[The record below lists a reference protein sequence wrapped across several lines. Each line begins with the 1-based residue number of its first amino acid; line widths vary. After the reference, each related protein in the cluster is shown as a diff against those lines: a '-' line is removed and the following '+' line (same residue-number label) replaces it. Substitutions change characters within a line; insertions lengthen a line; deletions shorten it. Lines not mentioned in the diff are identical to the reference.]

1 MSFNHNAVDAHSQE
15 YIKTNSIVHNS
26 NQDSQLYR
34 PTIWVNGDAAIHAL
48 TTLSIIAD
56 IRLYNQQELSTGRNY
71 FIADCNTQEWQ
82 IKTKAYQN
90 PGNCY
95 VYRMQLNEAIENFI
109 GESVTAREFWI
120 QCLDYSFPFADWCAI
135 QDQQKISIKEATEI
149 AKIVRKY
156 LKGSEL
162 KTELETLR
170 SRCNMSSYDWN
181 KLMADLEAEFNQELE
196 RRGIT
201 TNPTDEAEILKLEIK
216 RLNAEKDEA
225 KKALITKELR
235 KQGIS
240 NQDIKAIASQID
252 NSFNTPKA
260 KFISGR
266 DFLSYAKDHEPWL
279 IPGLLPATGCT
290 ILAGDPGIGKSTL
303 AYDCAFSII
312 SGQDFLGELPTK
324 KGKVLIVCGDEP
336 LDQLKDKM
344 IDRGYFG
351 LADQWDIL
359 YDFDIS
365 QAEILEEK
373 IEDLRPTFLII
384 DSFSSIHQ
392 SDSFDENSSQS
403 QKTIRKLNRLAE
415 RYNLSILMIH
425 HTNKNKDQ
433 KGVHKLR
440 GSSAIAAAAAA
451 VWMLSGEGDVRTFT
465 TPKLRNSEKINYNIG
480 LNFHNGKFN
489 VVSGNESI
497 QESKPVIAR
506 VKKLFE
512 KIGHNTR
519 LEFMEVR
526 HEVGGTDD
534 SIRKALQRLHS
545 QGVLVKT
552 VSKINPSIKV
562 WYLSPKYILSTP
574 PLPQDFV
581 SLSNEMLEKH
591 TTQAVEAL
599 DKPLDKPLDNDW
611 TTIGQDTQK
620 IPCPMAENHTEQ
632 TIGQPLDNILHQ
644 SGGGGVVQS
653 IGQEINI
660 TTTDSV
666 ESVIALEDLQPG
678 DIVESEKLPL
688 GLGGWGKVA
697 SICDDQVFVEL
708 AAKAIP
714 INSITFV
721 RREK

>member
-1 MSFNHNAVDAHSQE
+1 MKTQTRTPYLILKDPNLLIDFPTVGNMTTMVYGNTTPDNA
-15 YIKTNSIVHNS
+15 
-26 NQDSQLYR
+26 QLYLVDDSE
-34 PTIWVNGDAAIHAL
+34 TSEIE
-48 TTLSIIAD
+48 
-56 IRLYNQQELSTGRNY
+56 IRRYGYAYPDCRIYGFNQPLERLLNTSTAKHIYLQILEGSQTFPNWSRRCDYQELSVK
-71 FIADCNTQEWQ
+71 D
-82 IKTKAYQN
+82 
-90 PGNCY
+90 
-95 VYRMQLNEAIENFI
+95 
-109 GESVTAREFWI
+109 
-120 QCLDYSFPFADWCAI
+120 
-135 QDQQKISIKEATEI
+135 ATEI
-149 AKIVRKY
+149 ARIVRKY
-156 LKGSEL
+156 LTGSEL
-162 KTELETLR
+162 KAELETLR
-170 SRCNMSSYDWN
+170 SRCKMSSYDWN
-181 KLMADLEAEFNQELE
+181 KLMADLESEFNQELE
-196 RRGIT
+196 RRGIIA
-201 TNPTDEAEILKLEIK
+201 NLTDEAEILKLEIK

-225 KKALITKELR
+225 KKALIAKELR

-240 NQDIKAIASQID
+240 NQDIKAISSQID

-312 SGQDFLGELPTK
+312 SGQDFLGEVPTK

-365 QAEILEEK
+365 QAEMLEEK

-415 RYNLSILMIH
+415 RYNLSMLMIH

-451 VWMLSGEGDVRTFT
+451 VWMLSGEGDIRTFT

-489 VVSGNESI
+489 VISGNESL

-506 VKKLFE
+506 VKGLFE

-519 LEFMEVR
+519 LEFVEVR

-545 QGVLVKT
+545 QGILVKT

-562 WYLSPKYILSTP
+562 WYLSPKYVLSTP

-581 SLSNEMLEKH
+581 NLSNEMAE
-591 TTQAVEAL
+591 TNITQGVEAL
-599 DKPLDKPLDNDW
+599 DKPLDKSLDNDW

-620 IPCPMAENHTEQ
+620 IPCPIAENHIEQ
-632 TIGQPLDNILHQ
+632 TIGQPLDNVHLQ
-644 SGGGGVVQS
+644 LGGGGLVQT

-666 ESVIALEDLQPG
+666 ATAEVKEQIKVGDKVLVPHPQANDQGDVVREVGEDWVMVDYFPH
-678 DIVESEKLPL
+678 KFPL
-688 GLGGWGKVA
+688 DEIIRL
-697 SICDDQVFVEL
+697 
-708 AAKAIP
+708 
-714 INSITFV
+714 
-721 RREK
+721 

>member
-1 MSFNHNAVDAHSQE
+1 MKTQTRTPYLIVKDPNLLIDFPSVGNMTTMVYGNTTPDNA
-15 YIKTNSIVHNS
+15 
-26 NQDSQLYR
+26 QLYLVDDSETSEIEIR
-34 PTIWVNGDAAIHAL
+34 RYGYAYPDCRIYGFSQPLERLLNTSTAKHIYLQILEGSQTFPEWSKRCDGRD
-48 TTLSIIAD
+48 LSVKD
-56 IRLYNQQELSTGRNY
+56 
-71 FIADCNTQEWQ
+71 
-82 IKTKAYQN
+82 
-90 PGNCY
+90 
-95 VYRMQLNEAIENFI
+95 
-109 GESVTAREFWI
+109 
-120 QCLDYSFPFADWCAI
+120 
-135 QDQQKISIKEATEI
+135 ATEI
-149 AKIVRKY
+149 ARIVRKY
-156 LKGSEL
+156 LTGSEL
-162 KTELETLR
+162 KAELETLR
-170 SRCNMSSYDWN
+170 SRCKMSSYDWN
-181 KLMADLEAEFNQELE
+181 KLMADLESEFNQELE
-196 RRGIT
+196 RRGIVA
-201 TNPTDEAEILKLEIK
+201 NPTDEAEILKLEIK

-225 KKALITKELR
+225 KKALIAKELR

-240 NQDIKAIASQID
+240 NQDIKAISSQLD

-260 KFISGR
+260 KFISGI

-365 QAEILEEK
+365 QAEMLEEK

-451 VWMLSGEGDVRTFT
+451 IWMLSGEGDIRTFS

-489 VVSGNESI
+489 VISGNESL

-506 VKKLFE
+506 VKGLFE
-512 KIGHNTR
+512 KVGHNTR
-519 LEFMEVR
+519 LEFVEVR
-526 HEVGGTDD
+526 HQVGGTDD

-545 QGVLVKT
+545 QGILIKT

-562 WYLSPKYILSTP
+562 WYLSPKYVLSTP

-581 SLSNEMLEKH
+581 NLSNEMAENH
-591 TTQAVEAL
+591 ITQGVEAL

-620 IPCPMAENHTEQ
+620 IPCPIAENHIEQ
-632 TIGQPLDNILHQ
+632 TIGQPLDNIHRQ
-644 SGGGGVVQS
+644 SGGGGVVQT

-660 TTTDSV
+660 TITDSV
-666 ESVIALEDLQPG
+666 TTAEYCPKYKIKVGDKVLVPHLQASDQG
-678 DIVESEKLPL
+678 EIVREVGEGWVMVDYFPHKFPL
-688 GLGGWGKVA
+688 DEIIRL
-697 SICDDQVFVEL
+697 
-708 AAKAIP
+708 
-714 INSITFV
+714 
-721 RREK
+721 

>member
-1 MSFNHNAVDAHSQE
+1 MSYQHNTVDLFSQDCAP
-15 YIKTNSIVHNS
+15 NSS
-26 NQDSQLYR
+26 TQFTK
-34 PTIWVNGDAAIHAL
+34 PAIWVDGDAAIHAL

-56 IRLYNQQELSTGRNY
+56 IRLYNQQELSAGRNY
-71 FIADCNTQEWQ
+71 FIADYNTQEWQ

-95 VYRMQLNEAIENFI
+95 IYKLQLNQPLEYLI
-109 GESVTAREFWI
+109 GEAVTAKAFFVMM
-120 QCLDYSFPFADWCAI
+120 LDHALPFADWCEV
-135 QDQQKISIKEATEI
+135 QDDEKISIKEATEI

-225 KKALITKELR
+225 KKALIAKELR

-260 KFISGR
+260 KFISGK

-489 VVSGNESI
+489 VVSGNELI

-506 VKKLFE
+506 VKGLFE
-512 KIGHNTR
+512 RSGHNTR

-562 WYLSPKYILSTP
+562 WYLSPKYVLSTP

-581 SLSNEMLEKH
+581 NLSNEMAENH
-591 TTQAVEAL
+591 IMQGVEAL
-599 DKPLDKPLDNDW
+599 DKPLDKPLDNHW

-620 IPCPMAENHTEQ
+620 IPCPMAENNTEQ
-632 TIGQPLDNILHQ
+632 TIGQPLDNIHLQ

-653 IGQEINI
+653 IGEETNI
-660 TTTDSV
+660 TITDSV
-666 ESVIALEDLQPG
+666 ATAEVQEPIKVGDKVLVPHPQANEQGERVRETGDGWVMVDFFPKKFPLDDVIRL
-678 DIVESEKLPL
+678 
-688 GLGGWGKVA
+688 
-697 SICDDQVFVEL
+697 
-708 AAKAIP
+708 
-714 INSITFV
+714 
-721 RREK
+721 

>member
-1 MSFNHNAVDAHSQE
+1 MKTQ
-15 YIKTNSIVHNS
+15 IKTPYLILKDPNLLINFPSVGNMTTMVYG
-26 NQDSQLYR
+26 NATPDNAQLYLVDDSE
-34 PTIWVNGDAAIHAL
+34 TSEIE
-48 TTLSIIAD
+48 
-56 IRLYNQQELSTGRNY
+56 IRRYGYAYPDCRIYGFNQPLDRLLNTSTAKHIYLQILEGSQTFPNWSRRCDYQELSVK
-71 FIADCNTQEWQ
+71 D
-82 IKTKAYQN
+82 
-90 PGNCY
+90 
-95 VYRMQLNEAIENFI
+95 
-109 GESVTAREFWI
+109 
-120 QCLDYSFPFADWCAI
+120 
-135 QDQQKISIKEATEI
+135 ATEI
-149 AKIVRKY
+149 ARIVRKY
-156 LKGSEL
+156 LTGSEL
-162 KTELETLR
+162 KAELETLR
-170 SRCNMSSYDWN
+170 SRCKMSSYDWN
-181 KLMADLEAEFNQELE
+181 KLMADLESEFNQELE

-225 KKALITKELR
+225 KKALIAKELR

-240 NQDIKAIASQID
+240 NQDIKAISNQID

-365 QAEILEEK
+365 QAEMLEEK

-425 HTNKNKDQ
+425 HSNKNKDQ

-451 VWMLSGEGDVRTFT
+451 VWMLSGEGDIRTFT
-465 TPKLRNSEKINYNIG
+465 TPKLRNSEKINYNID

-489 VVSGNESI
+489 VISGNESL

-506 VKKLFE
+506 VKGLFE
-512 KIGHNTR
+512 RIGHNTR
-519 LEFMEVR
+519 LEFVEVR

-545 QGVLVKT
+545 QGILVKT

-562 WYLSPKYILSTP
+562 WYLSPKYVLSTP

-581 SLSNEMLEKH
+581 NLSNEMAENH
-591 TTQAVEAL
+591 ITQGVEAL

-620 IPCPMAENHTEQ
+620 TPCPMVENHIEQ
-632 TIGQPLDNILHQ
+632 TIGQPLDNIHRQ
-644 SGGGGVVQS
+644 SGGGGVVQT
-653 IGQEINI
+653 IGQETNI

-666 ESVIALEDLQPG
+666 EAAEYCPKYKIKVGDKVLVPHPQANDQGDVVREVGEGWLMVHYLTHKFPLDEVICL
-678 DIVESEKLPL
+678 
-688 GLGGWGKVA
+688 
-697 SICDDQVFVEL
+697 
-708 AAKAIP
+708 
-714 INSITFV
+714 
-721 RREK
+721 

>member
-1 MSFNHNAVDAHSQE
+1 MKTQTRTPYLIVKDPNLLIDFPSVGNMTTMVYGNKAPDDA
-15 YIKTNSIVHNS
+15 
-26 NQDSQLYR
+26 QLYLVDDSETSEIEIR
-34 PTIWVNGDAAIHAL
+34 RYGY
-48 TTLSIIAD
+48 AD
-56 IRLYNQQELSTGRNY
+56 PDCRIYGFNQPLQRL
-71 FIADCNTQEWQ
+71 
-82 IKTKAYQN
+82 
-90 PGNCY
+90 
-95 VYRMQLNEAIENFI
+95 LNE
-109 GESVTAREFWI
+109 S
-120 QCLDYSFPFADWCAI
+120 
-135 QDQQKISIKEATEI
+135 SIKEVFGLILDCSESFHDWAKRYDSKELSVKDAVAI
-149 AKIVRKY
+149 AKIVYQY
-156 LKGSEL
+156 LTGSEQ

-170 SRCNMSSYDWN
+170 SRCKMNSYDWN
-181 KLMADLEAEFNQELE
+181 KLMADLEKEFKQELE
-196 RRGIT
+196 RRGIVA
-201 TNPTDEAEILKLEIK
+201 NPTDEAEILKLEIK

-225 KKALITKELR
+225 KKALIAKELR

-240 NQDIKAIASQID
+240 NQDIKAISSQLD
-252 NSFNTPKA
+252 DSFNTPKA
-260 KFISGR
+260 KFISGI

-312 SGQDFLGELPTK
+312 SGQDFLGEVPTK

-365 QAEILEEK
+365 QAEMLEEK

-451 VWMLSGEGDVRTFT
+451 VWMLSGEGDIRTFT

-489 VVSGNESI
+489 VISGNESL

-506 VKKLFE
+506 VKGLFE

-519 LEFMEVR
+519 LEFVEVR

-545 QGVLVKT
+545 QGILVKT

-562 WYLSPKYILSTP
+562 WYLSPKYVLSTP

-581 SLSNEMLEKH
+581 NLSNEMAE
-591 TTQAVEAL
+591 TNITQGVEAL

-620 IPCPMAENHTEQ
+620 IPCPIVENHTGQ
-632 TIGQPLDNILHQ
+632 DIGQPLDNGHLQ
-644 SGGGGVVQS
+644 SGGGGVVQT

-666 ESVIALEDLQPG
+666 ATAEVKEQIKVGDKVLVPHLQANDQGDVVREVGEDWVMVDYFPVKFPLDEVIRL
-678 DIVESEKLPL
+678 
-688 GLGGWGKVA
+688 
-697 SICDDQVFVEL
+697 
-708 AAKAIP
+708 
-714 INSITFV
+714 
-721 RREK
+721 

>member
-1 MSFNHNAVDAHSQE
+1 MKTQIKAPYLIIKDPTLLIDFPTIGNMTTMVYGNTAPDNAQIYLVDDPETSEIEIRRYGYAYPDCRIYGLSYQPLERLLNTSSVKHLYMQILE
-15 YIKTNSIVHNS
+15 
-26 NQDSQLYR
+26 DSQAFPEWSRRY
-34 PTIWVNGDAAIHAL
+34 D
-48 TTLSIIAD
+48 D
-56 IRLYNQQELSTGRNY
+56 QELSVRD
-71 FIADCNTQEWQ
+71 A
-82 IKTKAYQN
+82 
-90 PGNCY
+90 
-95 VYRMQLNEAIENFI
+95 V
-109 GESVTAREFWI
+109 
-120 QCLDYSFPFADWCAI
+120 
-135 QDQQKISIKEATEI
+135 EI
-149 AKIVRKY
+149 AKIVCKY
-156 LKGSEL
+156 LIGSKL
-162 KTELETLR
+162 KAELETLR
-170 SRCNMSSYDWN
+170 SRCKMSSYDWN
-181 KLMADLEAEFNQELE
+181 KLMADLEAEFNHELE
-196 RRGIT
+196 RRGIAAT
-201 TNPTDEAEILKLEIK
+201 PTDEAEILKLEIK

-225 KKALITKELR
+225 KKALIAKELR

-240 NQDIKAIASQID
+240 NQDIKAIASQLD

-365 QAEILEEK
+365 QAEMLEEK

-451 VWMLSGEGDVRTFT
+451 VWMLSGEGDVRTFS

-489 VVSGNESI
+489 VISGNESL

-506 VKKLFE
+506 VKDLFE
-512 KIGHNTR
+512 RSGHNTR
-519 LEFMEVR
+519 LEFVEVR
-526 HEVGGTDD
+526 HQVGGTDD

-545 QGVLVKT
+545 QGILVKT

-562 WYLSPKYILSTP
+562 WYLSPKYTLPTP

-581 SLSNEMLEKH
+581 NLSNEMAENH
-591 TTQAVEAL
+591 ITQGVEAL

-620 IPCPMAENHTEQ
+620 IPCPMAENNAEQ
-632 TIGQPLDNILHQ
+632 TIGQPLDNILYQ
-644 SGGGGVVQS
+644 SGGGGVVQT
-653 IGQEINI
+653 IGQVTQN

-666 ESVIALEDLQPG
+666 ENVKDSDRPLLSDLKPG
-678 DIVESEKLPL
+678 DKIESEKLPL
-688 GLGGWGKVA
+688 GCGGFDVVF
-697 SICDDQVFVEL
+697 SIDNDLVVCHL
-708 AAKAIP
+708 SAKPIP
-714 INSITFV
+714 LKSITSINGV
-721 RREK
+721 RVRE

>member
-1 MSFNHNAVDAHSQE
+1 MSYQHNTVDLLSQDCAP
-15 YIKTNSIVHNS
+15 NSS
-26 NQDSQLYR
+26 TQFTK

-56 IRLYNQQELSTGRNY
+56 IRLYNQQEISTGRNY

-95 VYRMQLNEAIENFI
+95 VYRMQLNQAIENFI
-109 GESVTAREFWI
+109 GEAVTAREFWI